1 MPDLVTRPHLLAVDL
16 IVAASVIVVAG
27 MPVWVAGPLMGASAV
42 LVLAAPAAGDR
53 ARDVRRLDLA
63 LVLFLACI
71 ALQLVSL
78 PDVWRE
84 RLSPHQ
90 TGFYESFLLDY
101 SRAAQEGQVPTT
113 LSVSPVATVFSF
125 GVIMSSILM
134 FWACRRIFALGGTRH
149 VVRTVAWLGLA
160 VSLVGIVQRATA
172 PGLLYW
178 TWNPPGGG
186 SPFGPFVNHNHFA
199 TWAVMAVPL
208 VVGYWF
214 ARAGTHGNGQRPS
227 RVALADALTRSGV
240 TGIWLVAAAT
250 LLVVA
255 VFVAGSRSALV
266 SLGIAGAFWLWL
278 TRRHLDSRRFIRL
291 AAFGVVLALAIVTYA
306 QISVTWERFARAAQ
320 EQSDEW
326 GRLAIWRETLPIAQ
340 DFWVTGTGLGTYPT
354 AMLVY
359 QQSDRTYFFNQA
371 HNHYLQLLAE
381 GGLLLAVP
389 ALLVLVAFFRLA
401 GRRLAAD
408 TTGHFWIRSGA
419 AAGLCA
425 VASQSVWETG
435 LRMPANA
442 LLAAVLAAMAVHEP
456 KQLVAH
462 RRSAVS

>member
-1 MPDLVTRPHLLAVDL
+1 
-16 IVAASVIVVAG
+16 
-27 MPVWVAGPLMGASAV
+27 MGASA
-42 LVLAAPAAGDR
+42 LLALAAPAASHR
-53 ARDVRRLDLA
+53 ARDVRRLDFA
-63 LVLFLACI
+63 LVLFLACVT
-71 ALQLVSL
+71 LQLVPL
-78 PDVWRE
+78 PDIWRE
-84 RLSPHQ
+84 RISPHQ

-101 SRAAQEGQVPTT
+101 SRAAQEGRVPAT
-113 LSVSPVATVFSF
+113 LSITPVATVFGL
-125 GVIMSSILM
+125 GVVTGSVLM
-134 FWACRRIFALGGTRH
+134 FWACRRIFAFGGTRH

-160 VSLVGIVQRATA
+160 VALVGIIQRATA
-172 PGLLYW
+172 PRLIYW
-178 TWNPPGGG
+178 FWTPTSGV

-199 TWAVMAVPL
+199 TWAIMAAPL

-214 ARAGTHGNGQRPS
+214 ARAGAHGSERRPS
-227 RVALADALTRSGV
+227 RAAPLSGSGV

-250 LLVVA
+250 LLIVA
-255 VFVAGSRSALV
+255 VFLVGSRSALV
-266 SLGIAGAFWLWL
+266 SLGIAGAFWIWL
-278 TRRHLDSRRFIRL
+278 TRRHLDSRRLTRL
-291 AAFGVVLALAIVTYA
+291 AGFGVVLALALATYA
-306 QISVTWERFARAAQ
+306 QISIILGRFARAA
-320 EQSDEW
+320 EQQSGEW
-326 GRLAIWRETLPIAQ
+326 GRFAIWRDTLPVAQ

-389 ALLVLVAFFRLA
+389 ALLVLVAFFLLA
-401 GRRLAAD
+401 GRLLAAD

-425 VASQSVWETG
+425 VTCQSFWETG

-456 KQLVAH
+456 KQLAAH